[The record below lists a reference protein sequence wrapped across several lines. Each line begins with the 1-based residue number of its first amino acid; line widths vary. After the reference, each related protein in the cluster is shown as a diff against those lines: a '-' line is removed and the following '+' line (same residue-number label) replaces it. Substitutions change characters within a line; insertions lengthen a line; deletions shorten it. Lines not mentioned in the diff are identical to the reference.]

1 MITTDLSVSKNVY
14 LHTRAT
20 GKEAKKIANA
30 TVLAIVAFVLV
41 IVGVAGYYLLPKKQ
55 DETLLISQ

>member
-41 IVGVAGYYLLPKKQ
+41 IVGAVGYYLLPKQ